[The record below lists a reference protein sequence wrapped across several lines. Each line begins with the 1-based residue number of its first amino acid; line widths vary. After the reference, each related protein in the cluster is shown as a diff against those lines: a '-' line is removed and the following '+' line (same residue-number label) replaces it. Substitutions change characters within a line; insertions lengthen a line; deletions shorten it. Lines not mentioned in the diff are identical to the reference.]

1 MHTKYIRA
9 TSTGSFAREM
19 TVLVVASHSTSE
31 GDGSEWSR
39 GNDLATGGGGKFVC
53 VCVGGGD

>member
-1 MHTKYIRA
+1 M
-9 TSTGSFAREM
+9 
-19 TVLVVASHSTSE
+19 LVVASHSTSE

-53 VCVGGGD
+53 VCGGGGRLINSKGILYKHMT